1 VIAPVHI
8 VAIKRYSRGSHK
20 FAIVSVA
27 MRKGVRTKNL
37 RDVVDPPG
45 KRAEIIR
52 RTRRQRLLREQTLV
66 YELGRL
72 WK

>member
-1 VIAPVHI
+1 
-8 VAIKRYSRGSHK
+8 
-20 FAIVSVA
+20 

-66 YELGRL
+66 YEPWPLMEVADQGVAR
-72 WK
+72 